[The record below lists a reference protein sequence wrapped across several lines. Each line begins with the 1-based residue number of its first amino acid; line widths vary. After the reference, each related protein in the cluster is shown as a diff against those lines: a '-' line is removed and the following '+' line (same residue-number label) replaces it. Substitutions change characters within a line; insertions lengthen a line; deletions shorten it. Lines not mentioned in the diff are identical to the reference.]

1 MQNNTK
7 VPLKTHSGGA
17 VRRVR
22 VCLTLGCDGSLEEAL
37 GDGEQGPVGVQ
48 GVDGGRGLQQL
59 GVGVH
64 LRDLGDG
71 ERSVALLA

>member
-1 MQNNTK
+1 MEEKQNHTK
-7 VPLKTHSGGA
+7 VTLNTHGTCA
-17 VRRVR
+17 
-22 VCLTLGCDGSLEEAL
+22 CLTLGCDGSLEEAL

-71 ERSVALLA
+71 ARSVALQ